1 MTTTIKYIIFLVLFA
16 GLVSLFLP
24 VVTEL
29 PFGVGNSLI
38 VGVQM
43 FKTLLVY
50 VPWLQTPYDIFRF
63 SIQLLFGVLM
73 LNIVLMFITRGNSG
87 IKT

>member
-16 GLVSLFLP
+16 GLISLFLP

-29 PFGVGNSLI
+29 PFGVGDSLTI
-38 VGVQM
+38 GVGM
-43 FKTLLVY
+43 FKSLLIY

-63 SIQLLFGVLM
+63 SIQLLFGILM
-73 LNIVLMFITRGNSG
+73 LNIVLLFITRGNSG
-87 IKT
+87 SPH